1 MREET
6 ARLKAELLAGG
17 PVRLPESFRLPFK
30 PSRSTAGPGAGSPE
44 VVFSFE
50 GTRAKKEVTRDRADF
65 ELVEM
70 AGVLSIMRLGKPF
83 IHQVELLP
91 TLRHAPFQAFI
102 NIDNRCVFDCAFCS
116 STKLE
121 RDLSKHLTDDG
132 IVEMIMEASRDE
144 TFESVALTSGVSGSP
159 AETVR
164 RIVRIVRRVRSEL
177 PETPIGVEPYVTEP
191 RQVDAIKQVGAD
203 EIKINIESFDQGIF
217 DRVCPGRDYD
227 GILRCLDHACKVF
240 GRNRVCSNILFGLGE
255 SDEIV
260 IEGSKAL
267 ADMGAVATLRAL
279 RTNRFNLPE
288 LNDRLGE
295 IEPVTAERMVR
306 LAKAHKKILEE
317 RGLTTLSYRT
327 MCNACLACDIVP
339 FWDV

>member
-1 MREET
+1 MEAKVREET

-159 AETVR
+159 AETVH

-203 EIKINIESFDQGIF
+203 EIKINMVTFAPNFDGFEINVDGQGWKASPHEF
-217 DRVCPGRDYD
+217 VWKLKPSALNTLEMRV
-227 GILRCLDHACKVF
+227 K
-240 GRNRVCSNILFGLGE
+240 NKLGPKGKP
-255 SDEIV
+255 SQIQV
-260 IEGSKAL
+260 MYHYK
-267 ADMGAVATLRAL
+267 
-279 RTNRFNLPE
+279 
-288 LNDRLGE
+288 
-295 IEPVTAERMVR
+295 EPFSPRP
-306 LAKAHKKILEE
+306 K
-317 RGLTTLSYRT
+317 
-327 MCNACLACDIVP
+327 D
-339 FWDV
+339 W